1 MPAWLSVIAVR
12 SGTGGTLIFSYIRK
26 LVFFFFFFFFF
37 FFGGGGVLLC
47 GGGGGRS
54 SQNMLKFQIFL
65 GFA

>member
-12 SGTGGTLIFSYIRK
+12 SGMGGTLIFSYIRK
-26 LVFFFFFFFFF
+26 LVFFFFFFW
-37 FFGGGGVLLC
+37 GGGRGSFVC
-47 GGGGGRS
+47 VWGGGGGGRS